1 MAKGIAD
8 IRSLARVHT
17 EMCVRTLANIACST
31 RAPEASRVGAARELL
46 DRGWGKAP
54 VHVVGADGGDIQIVI
69 RQIIEIA
76 NQSEPVTIE
85 HEDQPTL
92 VCNT

>member
-1 MAKGIAD
+1 MAKAMAD

-17 EMCVRTLANIACST
+17 EMCIRTLAHVAKSET
-31 RAPEASRVGAARELL
+31 APQAARVGAARELL

-76 NQSEPVTIE
+76 GQSEPVTID
-85 HEDQPTL
+85 HEPSTPL